1 MIIINF
7 LIKLTKICT
16 SKINIVWKIFTK
28 EHKMKKTLHFCI
40 SFLFFS
46 FALLFLSFN
55 KLTNFENEN
64 MLLNKFYQNCEKT
77 IVEIKEIDGEINF
90 KRISI
95 KYIS

>member
-16 SKINIVWKIFTK
+16 SKIKIVWKFYERTQN
-28 EHKMKKTLHFCI
+28 EKTLHFCI
-40 SFLFFS
+40 SFVSL
-46 FALLFLSFN
+46 ALLFLSFN

-77 IVEIKEIDGEINF
+77 IVEIK
-90 KRISI
+90 K
-95 KYIS
+95 